1 MEETPIRVQSLNTQD
16 LLINKSLWKSGWV
29 LALFGLSLSG
39 CKWDIN
45 DPVSWN
51 VDVLAPIARSTVTL
65 ADAINDSTLL
75 TEDSSGTLVL
85 VLRDT
90 LVDLTLEDILEI
102 PDTTYIQRFDLES
115 FRLGDQSFGQQV
127 TLGSI
132 ARTLIQQGN
141 IVGGVILL
149 NQGNTLPLL
158 PASTGLQTGAVGVD
172 ASTLFEEALL
182 DEGEIEITISNQLPI
197 DLNNVSFELRN
208 QVAGNVLLSGF
219 IFSLPAGG
227 NEIRTFDL
235 SGQLVE
241 SNLEAALLNLDV
253 PESMDVPIDTTDF
266 IEFSFTARNLQA
278 REATAIFPAQ
288 TVDSSSLP
296 FEYTFTGANSEV
308 EIRKAKIQ
316 SGRIEA
322 NVVST
327 IGDTVEVIYQ
337 LSSANLN
344 GVVPEV
350 IARLNPALPGQ
361 NFIFTEE
368 IDLAGYEL
376 DFTQEG
382 TTVNTLSQFYKI
394 NLIYSGNLVSID
406 QQDSV
411 FLQVGLRD
419 IKPDYLEGFFGRGNL
434 DVSGIQAFSG
444 LGDIQVD
451 RLDLVNP
458 RVRLIFENSLGIS
471 LQGTIRSLS
480 AQNANTPIATPLS
493 STLFAS
499 PLSIE
504 GPQLP
509 DTQSVVTSTFVFTP
523 QNSNIPELIRLLPNQ
538 ISYDVGIAYNPVN
551 ASQVTPVNFA
561 TKEGAVKGIVEFELP
576 LEGSLTGLVFTDTSS
591 LSFSLSED
599 STQLNSGRL
608 SLQFDNGF
616 PLEVGVFAAILDEN
630 GNFLE
635 SLTEGEIIAAAQVDS
650 AGIVTE
656 PTFSEISKDFSKAQL
671 QRVINRGSM
680 VIFNYRINSQPSNR
694 SVRMQSDYQVEA
706 RLVGNFSYQ
715 LNP

>member
-1 MEETPIRVQSLNTQD
+1 MQIDT
-16 LLINKSLWKSGWV
+16 LLGKCGWI
-29 LALFGLSLSG
+29 LALVCLSLSG

-45 DPVSWN
+45 DPVSW
-51 VDVLAPIARSTVTL
+51 DIEVLAPIARSSVSL
-65 ADAINDSTLL
+65 ADAVSDSSILA
-75 TEDSSGTLVL
+75 EDSSGTLVL

-90 LVDLTLEDILEI
+90 LVNLSLEDILEI
-102 PDTTYIQRFDLES
+102 PDTTYIQRFDLQS
-115 FRLGDQSFGQQV
+115 FRLGDQTFGQQL
-127 TLGSI
+127 TLGAI
-132 ARTLIQQGN
+132 ARALIDQGN

-149 NQGNTLPLL
+149 NHGNTLPLL
-158 PASTGLQTGAVGVD
+158 PASAGLQTGSIGVD
-172 ASTLFEEALL
+172 ASSLFEEALL
-182 DEGEIEITISNQLPI
+182 EEGEIEITLSNQLPI
-197 DLNNVSFELRN
+197 DLNNVNFELRN
-208 QVAGNVLLSGF
+208 QIAGNILVSGF
-219 IFSLPAGG
+219 IPSLPAGG
-227 NEIRTFDL
+227 SEVRTFDL
-235 SGQLVE
+235 SGQRVE
-241 SNLEAALLNLDV
+241 SSLAAALLNLDV
-253 PESMDVPIDTTDF
+253 PESMNVPIDTTDL
-266 IEFSFTARNLQA
+266 IELSFTARNLKA

-296 FEYTFTGANSEV
+296 FEYTFTGENSEV

-361 NFIFTEE
+361 NFLFTEE

-376 DFTQEG
+376 DFTQGG

-434 DVSGIQAFSG
+434 DISGSQAFSG

-458 RVRLIFENSLGIS
+458 RVRLIFENSLGIA
-471 LQGTIRSLS
+471 LEGTIRTLS

-493 STLFAS
+493 STLFAN
-499 PLSIE
+499 PLRIE

-509 DTQSVVTSTFVFTP
+509 DTQSVVTSTFIFTP

-538 ISYDVGIAYNPVN
+538 ISYDVGIAYNPLN
-551 ASQVTPVNFA
+551 ASQITPTNFA
-561 TKEGAVKGIVEFELP
+561 TREGSVRGIVEFELP
-576 LEGSLTGLVFTDTSS
+576 LEGSLAGLVFADTSS

-599 STQLNSGRL
+599 STQLNSGTL

-616 PLEVGVFAAILDEN
+616 PLEVEVFAAILDEN
-630 GNFLE
+630 GGFLE
-635 SLTEGEIIAAAQVDS
+635 SLSEGDLIAAAEVDS
-650 AGIVTE
+650 EGIVTE
-656 PTFSEISKDFSKAQL
+656 PSFSEISKDFSKVQL
-671 QRVINRGSM
+671 QRIINRGSR
-680 VIFNYRINSQPSNR
+680 VIFNYRINSQPSDR
-694 SVRMQSDYQVEA
+694 SVRMQSDYRVEA